1 MAWACIMPEELSV
14 VPRGLVCLANLDTRH
29 QSVHRSIWELLD
41 KERPTGPLR
50 YRLVDI
56 DEQYPH
62 SKAKRATYEW
72 YVPKGILKT
81 NWMHKHLHLIPSL
94 VVIFFELDWND
105 PSFKEK
111 QNELKDKIDMVR
123 TNLDGRDATISVV
136 LLQNKNS
143 FPTVDDVY
151 SSERDQMAN
160 TLCTY
165 FDIPKRSLCVL
176 PVLPQPDNLSAWIDR
191 LEQTFIESSQNY
203 YMNEI
208 RRVKKH
214 KETLNNI
221 THQLLHIRH
230 QFKVGFFSE
239 LKQDIPSA
247 VKAYKNAYSYLTE
260 NARIHDTNIL
270 EMKMIAGFLTY
281 KICRI
286 SFELSQPVEAIN
298 HFRRHADIF
307 KSKGG
312 PVDLAFE
319 HKAWLSKQFQTFGD
333 LFTRCPQ
340 AIQTQHPGFYY
351 QESAYQSMAR
361 KQIAHTTCRRIEQ
374 ADFDSSEFLKPTEFY
389 GQRPWRQ
396 HHQSME
402 ISDAQKEREAIAA
415 LRDAESRVNHSE
427 LIISLLVQAITNFK
441 KHSSN
446 RMKLYLMYNL
456 AEEYASSKDYEKALN
471 YYNHIVQAYRTEQWW
486 PILEAILPSAL
497 KCAYLGA
504 SLQDW
509 IRFSLEI
516 LNPNINLPA
525 QVKTQTQT
533 DLENLILKN
542 IPPQDDSAITAEND
556 KWIALLTKQAITI
569 DADTFNGLFEC
580 KVYFTHEAVSVDCEI
595 TLQVALKNGF
605 LLPIQFNQLLVSFSL
620 KEYDGLAN
628 ITDPKQ
634 LSFAP
639 NEQRILS
646 FNFTPKND
654 HIQRILEITSV
665 SLIYGDMNQTHIDF
679 QWRNSLQIHPSFQQ
693 PALTPKWRTK
703 AGHILWEN
711 LPMRRKTNVL
721 MRAAEVQLTV
731 EHQLP
736 VLLYESY
743 PIKIHIKNC
752 ENVDIHTAT
761 LTCTCPNTDDN
772 VQTLDDTFLFY
783 STSDSNSEE
792 TTSICSMTF
801 ETINKDAEIEQDL
814 YIRCNNNRSR
824 EIIIRLSY
832 ERLNLHCMKEITVP
846 LSVVNPFSIQF
857 QTMGMMMEPL
867 SSLRAQEPFI
877 LMIDTKCTST
887 IPITIVNSNFKPSQF
902 IINECA
908 IESQINN
915 TQLKL
920 DEVVT
925 EGFCLRTQP
934 IATPTVQNLLVG
946 EYSLYWKR
954 SSHPH
959 IPDLCTTFS
968 LSDFNVEQQQ
978 VFIEVSIP
986 NQVPLQEPFQIKYR
1000 IHNRSNIVHE
1010 YKINLEQINLIV
1022 AVSGSTLTSLL
1033 VPPHSSSDVNYTLI
1047 ATLCGF
1053 VQLPKFKLSM
1063 IRPQTQEIDESL
1075 ERTLPT
1081 HIFVIPSLKNEQ

>member
-1 MAWACIMPEELSV
+1 MAWACVMPEELSV
-14 VPRGLVCLANLDTRH
+14 VPRGLVCLTNLNTRH
-29 QSVHRSIWELLD
+29 HPVHRSIWELLD
-41 KERPTGPLR
+41 KERPNAPLR

-81 NWMHKHLHLIPSL
+81 NWMHKHLHLVPSL
-94 VVIFFELDWND
+94 IVIFFELDWND
-105 PSFKEK
+105 SIFKDK
-111 QNELKDKIDMVR
+111 QNELKNKIDMVR
-123 TNLDGRDATISVV
+123 TNLDGRTAAISVV

-160 TLCTY
+160 TLCNY
-165 FDIPKRSLCVL
+165 FEIPKRSLCVL

-203 YMNEI
+203 YTNEI

-239 LKQDIPSA
+239 LKQDIPSS
-247 VKAYKNAYSYLTE
+247 VKSYKNAYSYLTE

-270 EMKMIAGFLTY
+270 EMKIIAGFLTY

-286 SFELSQPVEAIN
+286 LFELSQPVEAIN

-307 KSKGG
+307 KSKIG
-312 PVDLAFE
+312 PTDLVFE

-333 LFTRCPQ
+333 LFTRCPL

-351 QESAYQSMAR
+351 QEAAYQSMAR
-361 KQIAHTTCRRIEQ
+361 KQIAQTCRRIEQ
-374 ADFDSSEFLKPTEFY
+374 ADFDPSEFLKATEFY

-402 ISDAQKEREAIAA
+402 ITDAQKEREAIAA

-427 LIISLLVQAITNFK
+427 LIISLLVQAITHFK

-456 AEEYASSKDYEKALN
+456 AEEYVSSKNYDIALN
-471 YYNHIVQAYRTEQWW
+471 YYNHIVQAYRTEHWW

-497 KCAYLGA
+497 KCAYL
-504 SLQDW
+504 SVNLQDW

-516 LNPNINLPA
+516 LNPNINLPV

-533 DLENLILKN
+533 NLENLIIKN
-542 IPPQDDSAITAEND
+542 IAPQVESSISSIDEQW
-556 KWIALLTKQAITI
+556 KALPAKQTIPI
-569 DADTFNGLFEC
+569 DADTFKGLLEC
-580 KVYFTHEAVSVDCEI
+580 KVYFTHEAVSVDSGI
-595 TLQVALKNGF
+595 TLQVALKNDF
-605 LLPIQFNQLLVSFSL
+605 PLPIEFSELSVHFNL

-628 ITDPKQ
+628 VTDAEQ
-634 LSFAP
+634 LKFSRG
-639 NEQRILS
+639 EQRIIN
-646 FNFTPKND
+646 FNFAPKRD
-654 HIQRILEITSV
+654 HVQRLLEITCV
-665 SLIYGDMNQTHIDF
+665 SLTYGIIDETHVDF
-679 QWRNSLQIHPSFQQ
+679 QWRTSLQSNPPFQQ
-693 PALTPKWRTK
+693 TSLTPKWRIK

-711 LPMRRKTNVL
+711 LPIRRKTNII

-743 PIKIHIKNC
+743 PMKIQIKNC
-752 ENVDIHTAT
+752 ENVDIHSAT
-761 LTCTCPNTDDN
+761 LTCTCSNSDDN
-772 VQTLDDTFLFY
+772 SPTPDDTFLSY
-783 STSDSNSEE
+783 SISDSNTE
-792 TTSICSMTF
+792 TTAHLCSMTF
-801 ETINKDAEIEQDL
+801 ETIKKDAEIDQDL
-814 YIRCNNNRSR
+814 YARCNNNRPR
-824 EIIIRLSY
+824 DITIRLSY
-832 ERLNLHCMKEITVP
+832 ERLNLHCMKEIIIQLV
-846 LSVVNPFSIQF
+846 VVNPFSIQF

-867 SSLRAQEPFI
+867 ASLRAQEPFI

-902 IINECA
+902 IISECA
-908 IESQINN
+908 IESQIDNI
-915 TQLKL
+915 QLKL

-934 IATPTVQNLLVG
+934 ITALIVQNLLVG

-959 IPDLCTTFS
+959 IPELCTTFS

-978 VFIEVSIP
+978 VYIEVTTP
-986 NQVPLQEPFQIKYR
+986 NHVPLQEPFQINYR

-1010 YKINLEQINLIV
+1010 YKVNLEQMNLIV
-1022 AVSGSTLTSLL
+1022 AVSGSTMTSLL
-1033 VPPHSSSDVNYTLI
+1033 VPPLSSSDVSYTLV

-1053 VQLPKFKLSM
+1053 VQLPKLKLST
-1063 IRPQTQEIDESL
+1063 IRPQSQEIDESIDK
-1075 ERTLPT
+1075 TLPT
-1081 HIFVIPSLKNEQ
+1081 HIFVVPSSKDE

>member
-1 MAWACIMPEELSV
+1 MAWACIMPEELSI

-41 KERPTGPLR
+41 KERANVPLR

-56 DEQYPH
+56 DEQYPT

-81 NWMHKHLHLIPSL
+81 SWMHKHLHLVPSL

-105 PSFKEK
+105 PLFKEK
-111 QNELKDKIDMVR
+111 QTELKNNIDLVR
-123 TNLDGRDATISVV
+123 TNLDGRGAAISVV

-247 VKAYKNAYSYLTE
+247 VKSYKNAYSYLID

-270 EMKMIAGFLTY
+270 EMKIIAGFLNY

-307 KSKGG
+307 KSKTG

-319 HKAWLSKQFQTFGD
+319 HKAWLSKQFQTFAD
-333 LFTRCPQ
+333 LFTRCPL

-361 KQIAHTTCRRIEQ
+361 KQIAQTTCRRIEPT
-374 ADFDSSEFLKPTEFY
+374 DFDPNEFLKSTEFY

-427 LIISLLVQAITNFK
+427 LIISLLVQAITHFK

-456 AEEYASSKDYEKALN
+456 AEEYASSKDYDKALN

-497 KCAYLGA
+497 KCAYLSA
-504 SLQDW
+504 NLQDW

-516 LNPNINLPA
+516 LNPNIQLSSQIKN
-525 QVKTQTQT
+525 QTQT
-533 DLENLILKN
+533 NLENLIIKN
-542 IPPQDDSAITAEND
+542 LAPQVEPTVSANDD
-556 KWIALLTKQAITI
+556 KWKALLDKQPIVI
-569 DADTFNGLFEC
+569 DADTFKGLLEC
-580 KVYFTHEAVSVDCEI
+580 KVYFTHDAVSVDCDI

-605 LLPIQFNQLLVSFSL
+605 PLSIEFDQLLVYFNL
-620 KEYDGLAN
+620 KEYDDLAN
-628 ITDPKQ
+628 VTDVEK
-634 LSFAP
+634 LKFSP
-639 NEQRILS
+639 NEQRILT
-646 FNFTPKND
+646 FNFTPRGD
-654 HIQRILEITSV
+654 HVQRTLEITSV
-665 SLIYGDMNQTHIDF
+665 SLIYGKINQTHIDF
-679 QWRNSLQIHPSFQQ
+679 QWRTSLQPNPSFQQ
-693 PALTPKWRTK
+693 GPLTPKWQIK

-711 LPMRRKTNVL
+711 LPIRRKTNVI

-752 ENVDIHTAT
+752 ENVDIQSAV
-761 LTCTCPNTDDN
+761 LTCICSNTDEN
-772 VQTLDDTFLFY
+772 SSTSDDTFLFY
-783 STSDSNSEE
+783 ATADSNSE
-792 TTSICSMTF
+792 TTTNICSMTF
-801 ETINKDAEIEQDL
+801 KTINKDTEIEQEL

-832 ERLNLHCMKEITVP
+832 ERLNLHCMKEILIP
-846 LSVVNPFSIQF
+846 LTVVNPFSIQF

-867 SSLRAQEPFI
+867 ASLRAQEPFI
-877 LMIDTKCTST
+877 LMIDTKCIST
-887 IPITIVNSNFKPSQF
+887 IPITIVSTNLKPSQF
-902 IINECA
+902 IISECA

-915 TQLKL
+915 TQLKQ

-934 IATPTVQNLLVG
+934 IATPIVQNLLVG

-954 SSHPH
+954 SSHPD
-959 IPDLCTTFS
+959 IPKLCTTFS

-978 VFIEVSIP
+978 VYVEVSIP
-986 NQVPLQEPFQIKYR
+986 NHVPLQEPFQINYR

-1022 AVSGSTLTSLL
+1022 AVCGGTMTSLL
-1033 VPPHSSSDVNYTLI
+1033 VPPHSSSDVNYTLV

-1053 VQLPKFKLSM
+1053 VQLPKFKISM
-1063 IRPQTQEIDESL
+1063 IRPPTQEIDESID
-1075 ERTLPT
+1075 RTLPT
-1081 HIFVIPSLKNEQ
+1081 HIFVVPSLKNS